1 MSRIERRVA
10 VLVVGGAFLRVAQ
23 DFVGLA
29 QLLEF
34 FLRRVVARVFVRVIF
49 YGQLAVAFSDFLKR
63 DFAADFK
70 NLVIIA
76 FGHLIPL
83 QKRAQ
88 TYGNG
93 GKWQELMAGRVTP
106 HGERTDEIFSVLT
119 VLKNNHATKERNKM
133 KSMFPLTLAAVVSTL
148 FISSAPLR
156 ASDTDDRIESS
167 AAKSYTFKTYLKD
180 DSIKI
185 ESKDG
190 VVTLTGT
197 VADASH
203 KSMAENTVASLP
215 DVKSVDDQLKI
226 NGEQPAEHS
235 DAWITTKVKTALLF
249 HRNVSATG
257 TTVYTKNG
265 VVTLQGEASSMAQ
278 KELTTEYAKDI
289 DNVKS
294 VNNEMTIA
302 KTPATPDATVG
313 DKIDDASITAQ
324 VKSSLLSHRST
335 SSLHT
340 TVSTT
345 DGVVTVGGVAKND
358 AEKSLVTKLAT
369 DINGVTSVVNN
380 MTIAVQAAA
389 N

>member
-1 MSRIERRVA
+1 MIS
-10 VLVVGGAFLRVAQ
+10 L
-23 DFVGLA
+23 
-29 QLLEF
+29 
-34 FLRRVVARVFVRVIF
+34 
-49 YGQLAVAFSDFLKR
+49 
-63 DFAADFK
+63 
-70 NLVIIA
+70 
-76 FGHLIPL
+76 
-83 QKRAQ
+83 
-88 TYGNG
+88 
-93 GKWQELMAGRVTP
+93 
-106 HGERTDEIFSVLT
+106 LT
-119 VLKNNHATKERNKM
+119 VSINNNATKKRNKM
-133 KSMFPLTLAAVVSTL
+133 KSMFPLTLATVVSTL

-156 ASDTDDRIESS
+156 ASDTDDRIESA

-180 DSIKI
+180 DSIKV

-249 HRNVSATG
+249 HRSVSATG

-278 KELTTEYAKDI
+278 KELTTEYARDI

-294 VNNEMTIA
+294 VNNEMTVA
-302 KTPATPDATVG
+302 KAPATPDASVG

-324 VKSSLLSHRST
+324 VKSSLLSHHST

-345 DGVVTVGGVAKND
+345 NGIVTVGGVAKND

-380 MTIAVQAAA
+380 MIVTVQAAA
-389 N
+389 L